1 MGDGIGDFAFWLA
14 IGGMGIGLF
23 FGPIGTAIGRW
34 IESHAGRG
42 GLKEL
47 RSEVAGLDQRLS
59 SLDAVESRLIEVE
72 ERLDFA
78 ERMLTRGSPQP
89 PQESDTPPEPVS
101 AHG

>member
-14 IGGMGIGLF
+14 IGGMGIGLLF
-23 FGPIGTAIGRW
+23 SPIGTAIGRW

-42 GLKEL
+42 GLREL
-47 RSEVAGLDQRLS
+47 RSTVEGIDGRLAALDVVETRL
-59 SLDAVESRLIEVE
+59 LELE

-78 ERMLTRGSPQP
+78 ERMLTRALPQP

-101 AHG
+101 AQG